1 MIVKLYGDPN
11 HVVHVSGQTEPGTAN
26 TCFSER
32 HNWTMRTMRRDTG
45 RSNGFS
51 LTEAENHRPWWR
63 CGCAPRLR
71 PAAPDLDPQGQPADQ
86 AGDGRRRG

>member
-1 MIVKLYGDPN
+1 MIMKLYGDPN

-63 CGCAPRLR
+63 CDVHLDFVQPHLILTRKGGLPTR
-71 PAAPDLDPQGQPADQ
+71 PAMA
-86 AGDGRRRG
+86 AGRG